1 MRFTREAEYALR
13 ALAYLA
19 SLSPGQVSPANQ
31 VAEACGLPGP
41 FLSKT
46 LRKLARSG
54 VLRSARGRSRGY
66 GLARPA
72 REINLREVLEAVEGS
87 DAFRRCVFWDSR
99 CSEDRPCVLHAAWA
113 GVRRGLLANLKWMTL
128 EDVRAAW
135 WPRGPPREWPTPPA
149 VKPPEWRA
157 SQLRGKGGGS

>member
-1 MRFTREAEYALR
+1 MGLSRRQARRVFLPDLDEERNMRFTREAEYALR

-19 SLSPGQVSPANQ
+19 TVPVGQVRPANQ

-46 LRKLARSG
+46 LRKLARGG

-72 REINLREVLEAVEGS
+72 PEISVREVLEAVEGR

-99 CSEDRPCVLHAAWA
+99 CSEDRPCALHGAWA
-113 GVRRGLLANLKWMTL
+113 TVRGELLANLERMTL
-128 EDVRAAW
+128 EDVRAVAQ
-135 WPRGPPREWPTPPA
+135 
-149 VKPPEWRA
+149 K
-157 SQLRGKGGGS
+157 

>member
-19 SLSPGQVSPANQ
+19 SVPPGQVRPANQ

-46 LRKLARSG
+46 LRKLARGG

-72 REINLREVLEAVEGS
+72 REINVREVLEAVEGT

-99 CSEDRPCVLHAAWA
+99 CSDDRPCALHGAWA
-113 GVRRGLLANLKWMTL
+113 AVRGQVLANLERMTL
-128 EDVRAAW
+128 QDVWAAGW
-135 WPRGPPREWPTPPA
+135 GRDPPGTQSA
-149 VKPPEWRA
+149 
-157 SQLRGKGGGS
+157 QLGSRR

>member
-19 SLSPGQVSPANQ
+19 TVPLGQVRPANQ

-46 LRKLARSG
+46 LRKLARGG

-72 REINLREVLEAVEGS
+72 REISVREVLEAVEGR

-99 CSEDRPCVLHAAWA
+99 CSEDRPCALHGAWA
-113 GVRRGLLANLKWMTL
+113 AVRGELLANLERMTL

-135 WPRGPPREWPTPPA
+135 WARDPPGTQLEP
-149 VKPPEWRA
+149 VA
-157 SQLRGKGGGS
+157 SKG

>member
-46 LRKLARSG
+46 LGKLARGG

-72 REINLREVLEAVEGS
+72 REVSVREVLEAVEGR

-99 CSEDRPCVLHAAWA
+99 CSEDRPCALHGAWA
-113 GVRRGLLANLKWMTL
+113 TVRGELLANLERMTL

-135 WPRGPPREWPTPPA
+135 WARDPPGTQSAP
-149 VKPPEWRA
+149 
-157 SQLRGKGGGS
+157 LGSRR

>member
-1 MRFTREAEYALR
+1 MRLTRETDYALR

-19 SLSPGQVSPANQ
+19 SVPAGQVRPANQ

-54 VLRSARGRSRGY
+54 LLRAARGRSRGY
-66 GLARPA
+66 GLARPPG
-72 REINLREVLEAVEGS
+72 EVSVREVLEAVEGRE
-87 DAFRRCVFWDSR
+87 AFRRCVFWDAG
-99 CSEDRPCVLHAAWA
+99 CSEERPCVLHPAWA
-113 GVRRGLLANLKWMTL
+113 GVRAELLARLERMTL

-135 WPRGPPREWPTPPA
+135 WARDPPA
-149 VKPPEWRA
+149 AGAGVLDVRA
-157 SQLRGKGGGS
+157 LD